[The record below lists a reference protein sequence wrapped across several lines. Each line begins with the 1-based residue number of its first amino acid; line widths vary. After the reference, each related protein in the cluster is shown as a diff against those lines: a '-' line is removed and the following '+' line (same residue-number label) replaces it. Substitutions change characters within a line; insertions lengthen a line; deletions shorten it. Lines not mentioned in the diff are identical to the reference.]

1 MFGKIGLAETDQRTY
16 KGVTLFG
23 GVQFYDLFGDANVFV
38 IVGPILMLLDVDPD
52 FIFHACTSRFRF
64 VGLDPFNL
72 MQSGQSHMPKKNT
85 LESDGWMQLLSIA
98 HLPIYLASAD
108 TNVFRPAHVGRASS
122 GRFIAVPV
130 RLTSDA

>member
-1 MFGKIGLAETDQRTY
+1 MCGKIGLAETDQRTY

-85 LESDGWMQLLSIA
+85 LESDGWMQLLSGCPKA
-98 HLPIYLASAD
+98 W
-108 TNVFRPAHVGRASS
+108 SS
-122 GRFIAVPV
+122 GL
-130 RLTSDA
+130 LTLIWADMVLPHIVHEP